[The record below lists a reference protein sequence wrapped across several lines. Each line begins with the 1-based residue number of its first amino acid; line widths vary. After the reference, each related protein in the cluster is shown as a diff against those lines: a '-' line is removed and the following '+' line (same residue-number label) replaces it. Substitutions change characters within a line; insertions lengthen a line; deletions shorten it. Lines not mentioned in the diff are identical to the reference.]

1 MKIVTNRKIVDLQN
15 KSNDFA
21 DAEYESV
28 VRGDFHSA
36 DGEYYDA
43 DGDDEYYDADGDYS
57 NDSFSY
63 ADDAKKTGYF
73 SKAERDK
80 RKAQRGVRQK
90 ERKDDRI
97 ATRIARRENRKAKY
111 GARPLNP
118 FTKGG
123 KQFWKDNLPKLR
135 KKSNGKFEK
144 TLPDGSKAEVDAAN
158 ALIIAT
164 EAAKKAAADAA
175 AKQAAS
181 DAAAKQAADTKNAAD
196 IAAAEAAKKAAED
209 AARKAAEE
217 AAKQVVVDKNDVDPN
232 QKVVLDANGQPVQ
245 DIATENTETVKDESG
260 KDVVFKKSDVVD
272 DKSAEAKKPM
282 SNIVKYS
289 LIGGGVLVVGV
300 IGYLIYKSMKNK

>member
-57 NDSFSY
+57 NGIGDNIANKIAEKYGDSEGVAKTPATAEDKKMVLDQMAKEDTKS
-63 ADDAKKTGYF
+63 KKTGYF
-73 SKAERDK
+73 SKDRRDI
-80 RKAQRGVRQK
+80 RKAERGVRQK
-90 ERKDDRI
+90 ERRDDRI
-97 ATRIARRENRKAKY
+97 ATRIERRKNRKAKY

-123 KQFWKDNLPKLR
+123 KQFWKDNLPKL
-135 KKSNGKFEK
+135 KKKANGNYEK
-144 TLPDGSKAEVDAAN
+144 T
-158 ALIIAT
+158 
-164 EAAKKAAADAA
+164 
-175 AKQAAS
+175 
-181 DAAAKQAADTKNAAD
+181 
-196 IAAAEAAKKAAED
+196 
-209 AARKAAEE
+209 
-217 AAKQVVVDKNDVDPN
+217 
-232 QKVVLDANGQPVQ
+232 DANGQKSEIDKKDVTVIPPPANAPKDTPPAVVETKDLQ
-245 DIATENTETVKDESG
+245 TKAEVVTTVVNGETVVAKNYSENQTEKATDDTG
-260 KDVVFKKSDVVD
+260 KEQVYKKEDVVD
-272 DKSAEAKKPM
+272 EGSGEDKKPM